1 MPRIKEQVEKA
12 KKLRRKAEKGVKAF
26 LGDDKGE
33 SEQRTLEAEVKSSQ
47 PQQPPQRKQKTINRN
62 QPWYLDVIFW
72 ILIIGGLI
80 QVGNRAVAYYTRN
93 APPPPAIVYAIQGA
107 IGLTAQG
114 LLPGL
119 KRLSDPDIK
128 SGVNKLDE
136 KNENDDDDD

>member
-1 MPRIKEQVEKA
+1 MSRIKEQVEEA

-26 LGDDKGE
+26 LGNDKAK
-33 SEQRTLEAEVKSSQ
+33 SEQQTLEAEVKPSQ
-47 PQQPPQRKQKTINRN
+47 PQQLPQKKQKTINRN

-114 LLPGL
+114 ILPGL

-136 KNENDDDDD
+136 KNENDDEDD

>member
-12 KKLRRKAEKGVKAF
+12 KKLRRKTEKGVKAF
-26 LGDDKGE
+26 LGDDKSE
-33 SEQRTLEAEVKSSQ
+33 SEQRTLEAEVKPSQ

-72 ILIIGGLI
+72 ILIIGGFI

-136 KNENDDDDD
+136 KNENDDD

>member
-1 MPRIKEQVEKA
+1 MSRIKEQVEEA
-12 KKLRRKAEKGVKAF
+12 KKLRKKAEKGVKAF
-26 LGDDKGE
+26 LGDDKTK
-33 SEQRTLEAEVKSSQ
+33 SEQQPLEAEVKPSQ
-47 PQQPPQRKQKTINRN
+47 PQQLPQKKQKTINRN

-80 QVGNRAVAYYTRN
+80 QVGNRAVDYYTRN

-114 LLPGL
+114 ILPGL

-128 SGVNKLDE
+128 SGLNKLDE

>member
-1 MPRIKEQVEKA
+1 MSRIKEQVEEA

-26 LGDDKGE
+26 LGDDKAK
-33 SEQRTLEAEVKSSQ
+33 SEQQTLETEVKPSQ
-47 PQQPPQRKQKTINRN
+47 PQQPPQKKQKTINRN

-114 LLPGL
+114 ILPGL

-136 KNENDDDDD
+136 KNENDDEDD